1 LGLGAASATF
11 AQGSNVTAF
20 NPYSGVGLPGGP
32 APQYGPQAAYP
43 IVDTVGPAGAGKS
56 HTVSALAAAWNERTG
71 GRVLGL
77 ATSQIATQ
85 NLAGLGLAA
94 VNTSRFLAAFQ
105 PDENGQ
111 ARQRL
116 GAGDLLVVDEAGMS
130 STRELHAIA
139 TLAAAAGA
147 KVVFTGDHAQL
158 DAVEAGGMFAHL
170 AETVGAHELT
180 VVHRFTAPWE
190 REASLQSLRRVNVK
204 MAGAES
210 PVDSLSGGNQQKMLL
225 ARLLM
230 VQPEI
235 VILND
240 PTRGVDVGSKQEI
253 YQIIYQLAREG
264 VSIIMTS
271 SEIPE
276 VTALADRVIVMS
288 KGHKIAELSDAEVTT
303 DNVLALVTQAA
314 AADEHG

>member
-1 LGLGAASATF
+1 
-11 AQGSNVTAF
+11 
-20 NPYSGVGLPGGP
+20 
-32 APQYGPQAAYP
+32 
-43 IVDTVGPAGAGKS
+43 
-56 HTVSALAAAWNERTG
+56 
-71 GRVLGL
+71 
-77 ATSQIATQ
+77 
-85 NLAGLGLAA
+85 
-94 VNTSRFLAAFQ
+94 
-105 PDENGQ
+105 
-111 ARQRL
+111 
-116 GAGDLLVVDEAGMS
+116 
-130 STRELHAIA
+130 
-139 TLAAAAGA
+139 
-147 KVVFTGDHAQL
+147 
-158 DAVEAGGMFAHL
+158 
-170 AETVGAHELT
+170 
-180 VVHRFTAPWE
+180 
-190 REASLQSLRRVNVK
+190 
-204 MAGAES
+204 
-210 PVDSLSGGNQQKMLL
+210 VDSLSGGNQQKMLL

-314 AADEHG
+314 AADERGQEA